1 MRRTRLFSAALLSL
15 AWLAGGTALAHDGDH
30 SYTNGI
36 CTIEGCTDKYQ
47 APALVDGWYE
57 LTNAG
62 NVEWIGDYVQ
72 NTAVD
77 PKVKMMNDIDFTGVE
92 HTMIGRSDARKF
104 NGIFDGQGHR
114 ITNLTLENVTEDA
127 NSVLGFFAW
136 VRGGSTIKNLIM
148 DSSCSFHGYKRVSAF
163 VGVTQVNNGGAVNIL
178 NCVNEATVTA
188 NDNPAG
194 AFVGCRN
201 PKNNDTPQII
211 IDGCV
216 NKGTI
221 TAKSETAAF
230 VGWANRENDK
240 VGWANHIVRNSYNFG
255 TINNIDGDK
264 RGFFRSGNISIENS
278 YDFGSNK
285 ANNKQNVSFDWTT
298 DDPVASGELAFH
310 LNQVAGA
317 QVLYQTLG
325 TGADDAYPV
334 PFSTSGQVYAHGNYR
349 CDGVALP
356 GTTYNNVASGAPNI
370 PPHNYSANGICQ
382 NEGCT
387 APYQEPA
394 TDGDGYMLL
403 ANVGNVEWFSNLVAT
418 SNGSHVAK
426 VKLTAD
432 IDFENVENLHRPIG
446 PTTGSKF
453 KGEFDGQGH
462 RIMNMII
469 NRPTEEGQGFFGWL
483 QGNSNTT
490 IRNLIIDSSCSI
502 TGSNKCGGLAGA
514 SQNKSDVAVIT
525 IENVVNEAN
534 VTVSGQDVAGIVGGE
549 LGDKATYYVH
559 NVVNTGTITST
570 HQYPY
575 AGALFCY
582 QERGTVKN
590 FLNLGTIVGHDGGNI
605 GRFSGTWINVVDLSD
620 TGNKT
625 QAVVEGLTTADI
637 ASGKLAY
644 YMNTVAEETAF
655 YQNIGTDDYPVP
667 FEKAGAVVYRN
678 GEERC
683 DGADNENTVYSNTE
697 GTIVTGSHDYNATT
711 GLCDLCEM
719 PNPDFKSLTDGFYV
733 LDNVIDMKW
742 FAAMVHYIDPAING
756 KLTADLD
763 FESGNCRIGTDTK
776 AYRGT
781 FQGGDHVISNFVVD
795 NNETFQ
801 GLFGY
806 VTGGAD
812 ISGLV
817 FDNTCSIRCNARGAM
832 IGGAKDGGTVK
843 LTRLGNE
850 GNVTT
855 TNENA
860 AGIIGTDMLGACVL
874 QIDQCYSTGTI
885 VGGKESAQIAGWT
898 GSNSLISNSWSCAEV
913 TGVQSGREFSRYGG
927 DNHDGQYVNCFTT
940 YHETNGGLTYDTS
953 AEDFVS
959 GKVTYTICN
968 NAGNAIFGQTIGTD
982 ATPTFFGPKVSYVGD
997 AGYATMYDTTT
1008 GYTLNGDIKAY
1019 AAVLNSTWLA
1029 LTEVENVPQST
1040 PVVLKGT
1047 YYNKVAADL
1056 PAINVA
1062 NDLKGTDAATEADGT
1077 MYILANGDEGIGF
1090 YKAEG
1095 TIPAGKAYFQSA
1107 NTVKAFFFSGD
1118 DATGIEETLS
1128 DSPLK
1133 DENIFNIAGQRL
1145 QKKQKGI
1152 NIINGKKV
1160 LF

>member
-1 MRRTRLFSAALLSL
+1 MGKDLHLFVPIAIL
-15 AWLAGGTALAHDGDH
+15 
-30 SYTNGI
+30 I
-36 CTIEGCTDKYQ
+36 C
-47 APALVDGWYE
+47 P
-57 LTNAG
+57 N
-62 NVEWIGDYVQ
+62 
-72 NTAVD
+72 
-77 PKVKMMNDIDFTGVE
+77 
-92 HTMIGRSDARKF
+92 
-104 NGIFDGQGHR
+104 
-114 ITNLTLENVTEDA
+114 
-127 NSVLGFFAW
+127 
-136 VRGGSTIKNLIM
+136 
-148 DSSCSFHGYKRVSAF
+148 
-163 VGVTQVNNGGAVNIL
+163 
-178 NCVNEATVTA
+178 
-188 NDNPAG
+188 
-194 AFVGCRN
+194 CRN
-201 PKNNDTPQII
+201 PDNQDTPQAIVS
-211 IDGCV
+211 GCV
-216 NKGTI
+216 NLGDILCDKNE
-221 TAKSETAAF
+221 AAAF
-230 VGWANRENDK
+230 VGWANSASNK
-240 VGWANHIVRNSYNFG
+240 HIVENCYNLG
-255 TINNIDGDK
+255 NISSDGNK
-264 RGFFRSGNISIENS
+264 RGFIRGDNLQITNS

-310 LNQVAGA
+310 LNQVAGS

-418 SNGSHVAK
+418 SSGSHVAK

-570 HQYPY
+570 HESPY
-575 AGALFCY
+575 AGALFCF
-582 QERGTVKN
+582 QEKGTVKN
-590 FLNLGTIVGHDGGNI
+590 FLNLGTIVGHRGGNL
-605 GRFSGTWINVVDLSD
+605 GRFNGTWNNVVDLSD
-620 TGNKT
+620 TNMSGTVDGTNRGIV
-625 QAVVEGLTTADI
+625 AELTTGDI

-644 YMNTVAEETAF
+644 YMNNVAGETAF
-655 YQNIGTDDYPVP
+655 YQIIGTDDYPMP

-742 FAAMVHYIDPAING
+742 FAAMVQFINPAING

-763 FESGNCRIGTDTK
+763 FENGNCRIGTEAQ
-776 AYRGT
+776 AYCGT
-781 FQGGDHVISNFVVD
+781 FQGGDHVISNFVV
-795 NNETFQ
+795 NNDEIFQ

-817 FDNTCSIRCNARGAM
+817 FDNTCSIKCNARGAM

-885 VGGKESAQIAGWT
+885 VGGRESAQIAGWT
-898 GSNSLISNSWSCAEV
+898 GNNSLISNSWSCAEV

-927 DNHDGQYVNCFTT
+927 DNHGGQYVNCFTT
-940 YHETNGGLTYDTS
+940 YHETNGGLTYDTP
-953 AEDFVS
+953 AEDFAS

-968 NAGNAIFGQTIGTD
+968 NAGNAIFGQKIGTD
-982 ATPTFFGPKVSYVGD
+982 ATPTFFGPEVSYVGD

-1008 GYTLNGDIKAY
+1008 GYELNGDVEAY
-1019 AAVLNSTWLA
+1019 VATPNPEYPNLI
-1029 LTEVENVPQST
+1029 LTEIENVPEST
-1040 PVVLKGT
+1040 PVILKGT
-1047 YYNKVAADL
+1047 YYNKFANKV
-1056 PAINVA
+1056 PAINIA
-1062 NDLKGTDAATEADGT
+1062 NALKGTDSATEADGT
-1077 MYILANGDEGIGF
+1077 MYVLAKPEGKEVGF
-1090 YKAEG
+1090 YLAKEG
-1095 TIPAGKAYFQSA
+1095 TTIAAGKAYYQPTSPQG
-1107 NTVKAFFFSGD
+1107 VKAFYFSAG

-1128 DSPLK
+1128 NSTLK
-1133 DENIFNIAGQRL
+1133 GENIYNLAGQRVS
-1145 QKKQKGI
+1145 KMQKGI
-1152 NIINGKKV
+1152 NIVNGKKI
-1160 LF
+1160 LK